1 MRLNLAPFERSQHAS
16 ATDGRN
22 KPLPSCVPPDKQ
34 HEVEMP
40 QPQTQKEK
48 ETKDQPMSEISGVK
62 KLQHSTSLANANI
75 PRFGVKTENEDE
87 LAKVSSAARLLT
99 KGRKGDAA

>member
-1 MRLNLAPFERSQHAS
+1 
-16 ATDGRN
+16 
-22 KPLPSCVPPDKQ
+22 
-34 HEVEMP
+34 MP

-75 PRFGVKTENEDE
+75 PRFGVKTEKEDE
-87 LAKVSSAARLLT
+87 LAKVTSAA
-99 KGRKGDAA
+99 GRPRAVLATASDRGSEGKT